1 MTGYKVVN
9 LKMMIEELGE
19 DHTKAVLS
27 QFSCPLN
34 KDVEQFIRS
43 KAISFANQGWA
54 QTHLVMASYKGEP
67 VLVGYFALASK
78 HITISSKIFQSRSN
92 GTRKRIAK
100 FASYDPGIKSYILSA
115 PLIAQLGK
123 NYSNGYNR
131 LITGDEILDIACE
144 KISRIQYDLGG
155 RFAYVECEDKAA
167 LIDFYSRNGFC
178 EFDHRPLDA
187 DETDLLS
194 GEYLVQLLKYIHS
207 K

>member
-19 DHTKAVLS
+19 DHTKEVLS
-27 QFSCPLN
+27 RFSCPLN
-34 KDVEQFIRS
+34 KDVEQFILS

-54 QTHLVMASYKGEP
+54 QTHLVMASYKVDP
-67 VLVGYFALASK
+67 VLAGYFALASK
-78 HITISSKIFQSRSN
+78 HITISSKIFQSRSSR
-92 GTRKRIAK
+92 TRKRIAK
-100 FASYDPGIKSYILSA
+100 FASYDPGIKSYILTA

-123 NYSNGYNR
+123 NYNNGYNR
-131 LITGDEILDIACE
+131 LITGDELLDIACE

-155 RFAYVECEDKAA
+155 RFTYVECEDKPA
-167 LIDFYSRNGFC
+167 LVDFYSRNGFC

>member
-27 QFSCPLN
+27 HFSCPLN

-178 EFDHRPLDA
+178 EFDHRRLDA

>member
-155 RFAYVECEDKAA
+155 RFVECEDKAA
-167 LIDFYSRNGFC
+167 LVDFYSRNGFC
-178 EFDHRPLDA
+178 EFDHRQLDA